1 MTRNQ
6 IEAYIAG
13 LDRFLFMHGSC
24 HQPSAS
30 DSCMPVRGEL
40 IWEFWVLTIPIIF
53 LSKSTDTDHQS
64 DIDLAH
70 VKQ

>member
-1 MTRNQ
+1 MG
-6 IEAYIAG
+6 I
-13 LDRFLFMHGSC
+13 LGSI
-24 HQPSAS
+24 P
-30 DSCMPVRGEL
+30 
-40 IWEFWVLTIPIIF
+40 IPIIF